1 MIYNRLILLLI
12 TALAFCTLLS
22 EGASAQNAMSA
33 ESPDA
38 PKTPVYH
45 LYLSFDDGPLRGSEH
60 IDDAVK
66 TEKIKIN
73 VFVIGSHVQASPRMV
88 AFYRLYE
95 SNPFIEIGNHGYTHA
110 NDTYRLY
117 YELPERVYL
126 DFLKNERIL
135 ELKKRLARLPGR
147 NMWRLKGKGI
157 DDIKSGSLAADM
169 LFENGF
175 SVFGWDLE
183 WEHDA
188 KTGEPVGKAA
198 DMITRIERL
207 LKGRK
212 TVTQN
217 HLVLLCHDEMFRK
230 TWEESEL
237 KILIDRLR
245 ATGKF
250 DFNYLSEYPQN

>member
-1 MIYNRLILLLI
+1 MMYHRLILLLI
-12 TALAFCTLLS
+12 TVLAFCTLLI
-22 EGASAQNAMSA
+22 EGANAQDVVSA

-38 PKTPVYH
+38 PKIPIYH
-45 LYLSFDDGPLRGSEH
+45 LYLSFDDGPLSGSEH
-60 IDDAVK
+60 IDDAIK

-73 VFVIGSHVQASPRMV
+73 VFVIGSHVQASPRMG

-110 NDTYRLY
+110 NDTYHLF

-135 ELKKRLARLPGR
+135 QLKKRLARLPGR
-147 NMWRLKGKGI
+147 NMWRLKGKVI

-188 KTGEPVGKAA
+188 KTGEPVRNAEDMAA
-198 DMITRIERL
+198 RIERL
-207 LKGRK
+207 LNGRK
-212 TVTQN
+212 TVTRN

-230 TWEESEL
+230 IWEESEL
-237 KILIDRLR
+237 KKLIDRLR
-245 ATGKF
+245 AIGKF
-250 DFNYLSEYPQN
+250 DFNHLSEYPQD